1 MVTISDYKQC
11 TSHDGKNF
19 FAIILQGEATVAQS
33 ENGNFYLTANKT
45 LMPTSFNE
53 KVCQALIGKTLSGSI
68 QKVPCEPY
76 EFQRDTGETVTVNHR
91 YQYSPKEE
99 STVIKQVTSPMEV
112 PQQHYQHVPFM
123 PMANQMV
130 AATA

>member
-1 MVTISDYKQC
+1 MVTITDYKNCISQN
-11 TSHDGKNF
+11 GREF
-19 FAIILQGEATVAQS
+19 FALTLQGEVTVATS
-33 ENGNFYLTANKT
+33 ESGNFYLTANKA

-99 STVIKQVTSPMEV
+99 STTVQQGLNLVEKQ
-112 PQQHYQHVPFM
+112 QQYSHIPFM
-123 PMANQMV
+123 PLAGQMV